1 LTNGGLIGGSMA
13 SGGFTS
19 DGFTSSGGLG
29 AGSLTTIF
37 GWAQQA
43 IKKMSSKINTLAKI
57 R

>member
-1 LTNGGLIGGSMA
+1 MA

-29 AGSLTTIF
+29 TGSLTTIV

-43 IKKMSSKINTLAKI
+43 IKKMSSKINTLAKL